1 MLINMYIVQIILG
14 EFNINEIIMIS
25 DSEKFKMATKQ
36 MIRYVWYLILASQ
49 GNGIL
54 MCDTKECVL
63 LLN

>member
-36 MIRYVWYLILASQ
+36 MIRYV
-49 GNGIL
+49 
-54 MCDTKECVL
+54 
-63 LLN
+63 